1 MDATLGARDRALR
14 SNADE
19 TREGLVGKFGSLILA
34 NSRAAGSRSPIL
46 RTIKWTAQM
55 GYLNLQ
61 NISKTFGTFVAV
73 EDFNLSIAKGEFV
86 SLLGPSGCGKT
97 TTLQMIAG
105 FVDPSSGKVDVDG
118 DDLLAI
124 PAAKRN
130 IGIVFQSYALFPH
143 MTVEQNVAFGL
154 QMRGVSG
161 ADSNRRIKRA
171 IDIVHLKGF
180 EQRYP
185 KQLSGG
191 QQQRV
196 ALARAIVIE
205 PRILLLDEPMSNLDA
220 KLRED
225 MQLELRQIQQEL
237 GITTLLVTHDQ
248 NEAMALSDRIAVMN
262 GGRIVQIGAPYEIYE
277 NPVDGFVSTF
287 LGKSNLLPDPSS
299 GKIQSLRP
307 EKVRLVPPG
316 SGKLQGTV
324 TACVFFGAYWLYQIQ
339 TQHGPVLVHEQN
351 LGAAKASKGQA
362 IGLDW
367 DDESVRHLLA
377 GAA

>member
-1 MDATLGARDRALR
+1 MGFLQLT
-14 SNADE
+14 
-19 TREGLVGKFGSLILA
+19 SL
-34 NSRAAGSRSPIL
+34 
-46 RTIKWTAQM
+46 
-55 GYLNLQ
+55 
-61 NISKTFGTFVAV
+61 SKRFGTFTAV
-73 EDFNLSIAKGEFV
+73 EDFNLDIEKGEFV

-105 FVDPSSGKVDVDG
+105 FLEPTAGRITVEGE
-118 DDLLAI
+118 DLVAI
-124 PAAKRN
+124 PSAKRN

-143 MTVEQNVAFGL
+143 LTVAQNIAFGL
-154 QMRGVSG
+154 EMRGITAMERSQ
-161 ADSNRRIKRA
+161 RIARA

-180 EQRYP
+180 EARFP

-248 NEAMALSDRIAVMN
+248 HEAMALSDRIAVMQ

-277 NPVDGFVSTF
+277 NPSSRFVSTF
-287 LGKSNLLPDPSS
+287 LGKSNLLPDPAQMARQ
-299 GKIQSLRP
+299 ISLRP
-307 EKVRLVPPG
+307 EKTRLVPAG
-316 SGKLQGTV
+316 QGKLQGRV
-324 TACVFFGAYWLYQIQ
+324 TACIFFGAHWLYQVD
-339 TQHGPVLVHEQN
+339 TDHGLLLAYEQN
-351 LGAAKASKGQA
+351 LGAARARNGETVG
-362 IGLDW
+362 IDW
-367 DDESVRHLLA
+367 DEAHLRHLE
-377 GAA
+377 GQE